1 MPKVKCGFCKTYV
14 DREDALRDG
23 VSSFC
28 NEECKIQ
35 KLTVSKPRSRIKS
48 VSTKRKADM
57 KERNEVRDAV
67 LARANGRCEYRS
79 IIPEVRCGPLPE
91 RQGLEC
97 DEIHGGALRAEEWL
111 NPDRII
117 ATCAIHHD
125 IKTKNKREILRRLE
139 GLPHEALFYT

>member
-1 MPKVKCGFCKTYV
+1 MPKVRCGFCKTYI

-28 NEECKIQ
+28 DAECKIQ
-35 KLTVSKPRSRIKS
+35 KLTVSKPRSRINP

-79 IIPEVRCGPLPE
+79 IIPEVRCGSLPE
-91 RQGLEC
+91 RTGLEC

-111 NPDRII
+111 DPDRII
-117 ATCAIHHD
+117 ATCAVHHD
-125 IKTKNKREILRRLE
+125 WKTLHKNEVIKRLE
-139 GLPHEALFYT
+139 ALDGN